1 MFFKTI
7 RMGMLAAGILTGA
20 LTTQLFAQRGGGG
33 GGRDSGPNIPTTPLG
48 GATRFERLSDV
59 LKLNKE
65 QKKDVRATLDDAQ
78 KQATPIHDRMMK
90 GRQAI
95 AEAVAGAKSQDEI
108 DQLVSANAAL
118 DAQIAG
124 IELKA
129 FAAIYKGLDTDQQ
142 TRTAAVFTMMK
153 GLFNGKNWNS
163 PE

>member
-1 MFFKTI
+1 MVVKI
-7 RMGMLAAGILTGA
+7 ILIGILGSTGV
-20 LTTQLFAQRGGGG
+20 FAQRGGGS
-33 GGRDSGPNIPTTPLG
+33 RNSDTNIPTMAFG
-48 GATRFERLSDV
+48 GGTRFDRISDA
-59 LKLNKE
+59 LKLNKD

-78 KQATPIHDRMMK
+78 KRATPIHDQMMK

-95 AEAVAGAKSQDEI
+95 AEAVAGGKSQDEI
-108 DQLVSANAAL
+108 NQLVNANAAL

-129 FAAIYKGLDTDQQ
+129 FAAIYKGLDSDQQ
-142 TRTAAVFTMMK
+142 TKTAPVFMMMK